1 MAVHTDDLQS
11 IKERYN
17 YYERNDII
25 MYFWRES
32 FKASLFSERLF
43 NLVPY
48 SNQNHCSS
56 TFQHKVKIMYTN
68 SLVNAT
74 FGSGKKSC

>member
-32 FKASLFSERLF
+32 FKGGLFSERLF
-43 NLVPY
+43 NLVPSSNKCARSLSNY
-48 SNQNHCSS
+48 SCMFLNPNIL
-56 TFQHKVKIMYTN
+56 FQFE
-68 SLVNAT
+68 L
-74 FGSGKKSC
+74 